1 VIAHEVGTSVGATAA
16 STGDKAAALFTNIGP
31 SSYSRRTT
39 VSLLIVTLH
48 TLVIYGLATG
58 MARKVLEMVPDRIQV
73 SLMSNIPTRD
83 RSAPA
88 PALDPKL
95 GQVQF
100 KIPEAHW
107 PFDVQLDPVTI
118 ADGDAE
124 SQEFAPSSAP
134 KPVHRVLGG
143 PGQGFPN
150 TGDYYPDASRRS
162 GEKGIAT
169 VRVCVDGT
177 GRLTVNP
184 TIAQSSGSP
193 RLDEGALRLAKAG
206 SGHYRATT
214 EDGRPVNGCYAFRVR
229 FELED

>member
-1 VIAHEVGTSVGATAA
+1 MAHEVGASVGATAA
-16 STGDKAAALFTNIGP
+16 STGAKAAALFSNIGP

-48 TLVIYGLATG
+48 ILVIYGLATG
-58 MARKVLEMVPDRIQV
+58 MARKVLEMVPERIQV
-73 SLMSNIPTRD
+73 SFMSNIPTRD
-83 RSAPA
+83 RSA

-118 ADGDAE
+118 ADGDADP
-124 SQEFAPSSAP
+124 QEFALSSTP
-134 KPVHRVLGG
+134 KPVHRVVGG

-169 VRVCVDGT
+169 VHVCVGGT
-177 GRLTVNP
+177 GRLTANP
-184 TIAQSSGSP
+184 TIAQSSGSS

-229 FELED
+229 FELRD